1 MPGRKKGLTRAPAH
15 PPSDPSSAAGEAA
28 RGDSRCGCEEPFSGR
43 ARTGLGGK
51 AWALTCMNFMATSR
65 NPFCSNRLIISPT
78 SPRWTPSGL
87 MAMKVRSPFPAM
99 ALRAGARRERTR
111 GLKVGDGHG
120 GTALPRGTATECPPL
135 HRHRISPPAPPQNVP
150 PAPPNPARPRRTP
163 LGLSACTPHAPGARG
178 PTRPGLTYPEL
189 PPPLLSAL
197 LPPEEEAQEEAWT
210 PQIPR
215 PAQRRS
221 RRAGGASG
229 AGSPA
234 PSGTGP
240 GRDEV
245 GVDRRA
251 AASGPRD
258 RGVGVGQAW
267 PHLSSPPS
275 RGLFTDAAT
284 VA

>member
-28 RGDSRCGCEEPFSGR
+28 RGDSRCGCEEPFSGK

-120 GTALPRGTATECPPL
+120 GTALPRGTATECPPG
-135 HRHRISPPAPPQNVP
+135 PAEPR
-150 PAPPNPARPRRTP
+150 PAPPNPAGP
-163 LGLSACTPHAPGARG
+163 LRLHPPMPLERGARRG
-178 PTRPGLTYPEL
+178 PDSPIR
-189 PPPLLSAL
+189 SC
-197 LPPEEEAQEEAWT
+197 
-210 PQIPR
+210 
-215 PAQRRS
+215 RRRYS
-221 RRAGGASG
+221 PHCYRRRKRRRRRRGRRK
-229 AGSPA
+229 SPA
-234 PSGTGP
+234 PRRGGAAGPAALRGRDRQRQAEP
-240 GRDEV
+240 GRAGMKWD
-245 GVDRRA
+245 
-251 AASGPRD
+251 
-258 RGVGVGQAW
+258 
-267 PHLSSPPS
+267 
-275 RGLFTDAAT
+275 
-284 VA
+284 